1 LESILDYHEPG
12 TGDTG
17 IGMGK
22 RSASRRRQG
31 PVTLRT
37 DLRPGDIGTI
47 IYLHGAIYAR
57 EYKFDHTFEAYVAGP
72 LSEFA
77 CSASARERL
86 WIAERSGRIVG
97 CIAIV
102 SLSAQV
108 AQLRWFLVDPSARG
122 AGIGRTLLKESV
134 AFCKD
139 HGYRTII
146 LWTVS
151 TLVAAA
157 HLYKSAGFSKV
168 EEKPGR
174 QWGVDVVEERYEL
187 NLSWSRSKNGLQR
200 TLHKDRVRP
209 HAK

>member
-1 LESILDYHEPG
+1 
-12 TGDTG
+12 
-17 IGMGK
+17 MGK

-47 IYLHGAIYAR
+47 IYLHGASYAR
-57 EYKFDHTFEAYVAGP
+57 EYGFDHTFEAYVAGP

-77 CSASARERL
+77 CSTSARERI
-86 WIAERSGRIVG
+86 WIAEQNDRIVG
-97 CIAIV
+97 CIGIL

-122 AGIGRTLLKESV
+122 AGIGRKLLNEAV

-139 HGYRTII
+139 RGYKTII

-151 TLVAAA
+151 TLAAAA

-168 EEKPGR
+168 EDKPGR
-174 QWGVDVVEERYEL
+174 QWGVEVVEERYEL
-187 NLSWSRSKNGLQR
+187 ILR
-200 TLHKDRVRP
+200 
-209 HAK
+209 